1 MTGMPPP
8 GHAMAHDTPSGTG
21 AVLVRANQAD
31 GYLGA
36 AMLSQPDG
44 AGQARAAATNERRNR
59 R

>member
-8 GHAMAHDTPSGTG
+8 RHAMAHDAPSGRG
-21 AVLVRANQAD
+21 ATLARANQAD

-44 AGQARAAATNERRNR
+44 IGQACTAATNERRNR